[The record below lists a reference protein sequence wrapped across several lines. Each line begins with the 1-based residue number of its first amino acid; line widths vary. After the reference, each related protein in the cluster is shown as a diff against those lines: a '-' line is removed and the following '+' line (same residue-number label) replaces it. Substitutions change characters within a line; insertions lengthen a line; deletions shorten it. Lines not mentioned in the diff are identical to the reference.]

1 MLVSHLNIMFNS
13 KIGIDLG
20 TTNTLVYVPKKGV
33 VINEPSVVAISI
45 LDNKI
50 LAVGSYAKEMIG
62 RAPDSIIVS
71 RPLRDGVIADF
82 RVTEAMLRY
91 FIGKAVGKFGFLK
104 PEILVSVP
112 AGITST
118 ERRAVLEATINAG
131 SKATYLVKEPVL
143 AAIGAKVPI
152 NSPIGNMI
160 VNIGG
165 GTTDVAVI
173 SLGGIVSSASTR
185 VGGNKI
191 DNAIVEYVKKKHSLV
206 IGERTAE
213 LIKIAIGNAIRQT
226 TEEKLNVRGRDLTTG
241 YPKTIELSSNEIS
254 EAMQEQLREV
264 VQTIKK
270 VLQETPP
277 ELCSDIMDRGI
288 VISGGGALLK
298 NIDVLINRITGVPAR
313 IADDPLICVAKGTGI
328 VLDNLDVYK
337 KNIMTKR

>member
-1 MLVSHLNIMFNS
+1 MFNS